1 MHLSMPVHGTPG
13 SNSALRKTFIK
24 PQAAGNHDQDI
35 SHGIDTCLCFHI
47 QTVSI
52 SHSSMHTYVH
62 RSSTKHT
69 VRVRSHQWIKYKL
82 RREGNFPSQRPAGL
96 EYTEI
101 VN

>member
-1 MHLSMPVHGTPG
+1 MPVHGTRG
-13 SNSALRKTFIK
+13 SNFALSKTFIK
-24 PQAAGNHDQDI
+24 PQAAGEDQDI
-35 SHGIDTCLCFHI
+35 SPGIDTCLCFQI

-69 VRVRSHQWIKYKL
+69 VRVRSHHWIKYKL
-82 RREGNFPSQRPAGL
+82 RREGNFPSQPAGL

-101 VN
+101 LVS